1 MDDFYTNEDYA
12 FTANESDP
20 IYMDQYDSGQD
31 PSAGGDDP
39 SFGGGSNVVDTGGIV
54 DNPTDTTSDLGFTTP
69 IQVLNEAKKGEPG
82 YGWKYYT
89 DGTAISPD
97 GKYYLNNQLVYDTKA
112 LDSGI
117 LGVVKKMFGE
127 NTASKLKKLFVND
140 KGDVNLG
147 ALAGIAGGI
156 YSLAGGNTPKTG
168 GYKGT
173 VPKYEAVRRS
183 ITQPE
188 YKPYSGEPAMGR
200 RYFSDVAY
208 VPKTDT
214 AGIAAAEENAAKQIA
229 ELEKYVPRIAQPEKK
244 KDKTESKGITS
255 ILTPE
260 QLIAK
265 ERGIVADKNVPAG
278 DVMSEVKRLN
288 PQLDWSKY
296 DPNKM
301 TMDVD
306 DYTRAINNYYTSKGF
321 TLPSRNQK
329 SKDLEK
335 IAGNSGMPPPPG
347 GGKIVPAESEYGYPK
362 SEDSKWYFADGKWL
376 PNEEIHLDPAEW
388 MGSFGN
394 TPEDFGYKEIPK
406 SSSGINNPDL
416 LKPQEINQPAP
427 QLSDAIN
434 LLKSGGSKDDAVKI
448 MRQIVGLDGPATT
461 APPVST
467 NVAPG
472 TYLSTGTGKITT
484 VPSTSAPA
492 TTTMTDVTN
501 ISNQGNAASNR
512 DRPSG
517 FAGRLFDRRNSSN
530 NSVQQET
537 TELASGGIAML
548 AKGRY
553 LRGSTDGMADKIP
566 SSIDNKQP
574 AKLSHG
580 EFVIPAD
587 VVSHLGNGNSDAGAD
602 VLYKMMDRVRKAR
615 TGTKRQ
621 GRQIN
626 PKKFMP
632 GGIAGYAG
640 GGAVAF
646 QGGGA
651 ASTGITTSG
660 NATTETS
667 LAPWAGD
674 AVTDYIGRGTALA
687 KESYIPYQGALT
699 AGVSPLQQQG
709 FDKAAGLGGTFDSAA
724 ASQYMNPY
732 IQNALQPQLNELRRQ
747 ADISQQALSG
757 KFAGA
762 GALGGAR
769 DAIARSEGI
778 RNLLS
783 QQSGVIGGAYKDAYD
798 KAMQQYNTSRTQDIN
813 DLNAIMSAGQTQRGI
828 EEDKI
833 KADRAAFEEER
844 LDPYQKIKFEQSL
857 FTGLPLSSTTTTP
870 NLSPIQQIGQS
881 GKDITQLYDMINKWL
896 GTTG

>member
-1 MDDFYTNEDYA
+1 MGYECYYDPSVDDTVCEWVDDP
-12 FTANESDP
+12 SDTGSFDIDNAIDDSYVDP
-20 IYMDQYDSGQD
+20 YDSGQD
-31 PSAGGDDP
+31 PSAGGGDP
-39 SFGGGSNVVDTGGIV
+39 SSGGGSNVVDTGGIV

-69 IQVLNEAKKGEPG
+69 VQVLNEAKEGEPG

-97 GKYYLNNQLVYDTKA
+97 GKYYFNNQLVYDTKA

-127 NTASKLKKLFVND
+127 NTASKLKNLFVND

-156 YSLAGGNTPKTG
+156 YSLMGGNTPQTG

-229 ELEKYVPRIAQPEKK
+229 ELEKYTPNIAKVEPEKK
-244 KDKTESKGITS
+244 TEAEIKSAFDATPLTHQTNAAPQKTTDVM
-255 ILTPE
+255 TPE
-260 QLIAK
+260 QMIAQ
-265 ERGIVADKNVPAG
+265 ERGIVA
-278 DVMSEVKRLN
+278 
-288 PQLDWSKY
+288 
-296 DPNKM
+296 
-301 TMDVD
+301 
-306 DYTRAINNYYTSKGF
+306 
-321 TLPSRNQK
+321 
-329 SKDLEK
+329 
-335 IAGNSGMPPPPG
+335 
-347 GGKIVPAESEYGYPK
+347 
-362 SEDSKWYFADGKWL
+362 
-376 PNEEIHLDPAEW
+376 
-388 MGSFGN
+388 N
-394 TPEDFGYKEIPK
+394 T
-406 SSSGINNPDL
+406 N
-416 LKPQEINQPAP
+416 
-427 QLSDAIN
+427 
-434 LLKSGGSKDDAVKI
+434 
-448 MRQIVGLDGPATT
+448 
-461 APPVST
+461 
-467 NVAPG
+467 
-472 TYLSTGTGKITT
+472 
-484 VPSTSAPA
+484 
-492 TTTMTDVTN
+492 
-501 ISNQGNAASNR
+501 
-512 DRPSG
+512 
-517 FAGRLFDRRNSSN
+517 
-530 NSVQQET
+530 
-537 TELASGGIAML
+537 LASGGIAML

-621 GRQIN
+621 GKRIN

-646 QGGGA
+646 NNGGA
-651 ASTGITTSG
+651 ASTGITASG

-687 KESYIPYQGALT
+687 KEAYIPYEGALT
-699 AGVSPLQQQG
+699 AGVSPLQQQA

-769 DAIARSEGI
+769 DALARSEGI

-870 NLSPIQQIGQS
+870 NLSLLQQIGQS

>member
-1 MDDFYTNEDYA
+1 MEDFYTEDDYSFNPSVSNENFFTEDDY
-12 FTANESDP
+12 
-20 IYMDQYDSGQD
+20 
-31 PSAGGDDP
+31 
-39 SFGGGSNVVDTGGIV
+39 SFNPPAGGGSDVVDTGGIV
-54 DNPTDTTSDLGFTTP
+54 DNPIDTTSDLGFTTP
-69 IQVLNEAKKGEPG
+69 IQVLNEAKEGEPG
-82 YGWKYYT
+82 FGWKYYT

-117 LGVVKKMFGE
+117 LGVVKKMFGA
-127 NTASKLKKLFVND
+127 NTAGKLKNLFVD
-140 KGDVNLG
+140 PTTGDVNLG

-214 AGIAAAEENAAKQIA
+214 AGIAAAEETAANQIA
-229 ELEKYVPRIAQPEKK
+229 ELEKYVPKIAAPKEVTKAEPK
-244 KDKTESKGITS
+244 ATPTVM
-255 ILTPE
+255 TPE
-260 QLIAK
+260 QMIAQ
-265 ERGIVADKNVPAG
+265 ERGIVAQA
-278 DVMSEVKRLN
+278 
-288 PQLDWSKY
+288 
-296 DPNKM
+296 
-301 TMDVD
+301 
-306 DYTRAINNYYTSKGF
+306 
-321 TLPSRNQK
+321 NQPEQNI
-329 SKDLEK
+329 LT
-335 IAGNSGMPPPPG
+335 PTG
-347 GGKIVPAESEYGYPK
+347 GG
-362 SEDSKWYFADGKWL
+362 
-376 PNEEIHLDPAEW
+376 
-388 MGSFGN
+388 
-394 TPEDFGYKEIPK
+394 
-406 SSSGINNPDL
+406 
-416 LKPQEINQPAP
+416 
-427 QLSDAIN
+427 
-434 LLKSGGSKDDAVKI
+434 
-448 MRQIVGLDGPATT
+448 
-461 APPVST
+461 
-467 NVAPG
+467 
-472 TYLSTGTGKITT
+472 
-484 VPSTSAPA
+484 
-492 TTTMTDVTN
+492 
-501 ISNQGNAASNR
+501 
-512 DRPSG
+512 
-517 FAGRLFDRRNSSN
+517 
-530 NSVQQET
+530 
-537 TELASGGIAML
+537 LASGGIAML

-687 KESYIPYQGALT
+687 KEAYIPYQGALT
-699 AGVSPLQQQG
+699 AGVSPLQQQA
-709 FDKAAGLGGTFDSAA
+709 FEKAGGLGGTFDSAA

-828 EEDKI
+828 EEEKI

-857 FTGLPLSSTTTTP
+857 FSGLPLSSTTTTP
-870 NLSPIQQIGQS
+870 NLSPLQQIGQS

-896 GTTG
+896 GNTTTPVK